1 MELTKF
7 GHSCV
12 RLDEVGHSIV
22 VDPGVFSDVPAALA
36 GAQAVL
42 VTHEHPDHIDLE
54 PVSDALRANLELQL
68 FAPAPVAAKLTEFG
82 SRIVTTQAGTP
93 FAVAGFDVE
102 AIGGQ
107 HALIHPL
114 IPIVANV
121 GYVINGTVY
130 HPGDSLI
137 VSPTPVK
144 VVLVPIHAPWSKT
157 SEVIDFVNASTAER
171 AFQIHDGLLN
181 ERGIGGVEGHVQRI
195 GAQYGTAFSHLA
207 VGESVEL

>member
-12 RLDEVGHSIV
+12 RLHEAGQSIV
-22 VDPGVFSDVPAALA
+22 IDPGIFSDVATAVA
-36 GAQAVL
+36 GVQAVL
-42 VTHEHPDHIDLE
+42 ITHEHPDHIDLE
-54 PVSDALRANLELQL
+54 ALSAAMRADSELQL

-82 SRIVTTQAGTP
+82 TRLVTTQADTP
-93 FAVAGFDVE
+93 FAVAGFDIE
-102 AIGGQ
+102 TIGGQ

-121 GYVINGTVY
+121 GYVVNGTVY

-144 VVLVPIHAPWSKT
+144 AVLVPIHAPWSKT
-157 SEVIDFVNASTAER
+157 SEVIDFVNASSAES

-181 ERGIGGVEGHVQRI
+181 EHGIGGVEGHVQRI
-195 GAQYGTAFSHLA
+195 GAQYGTTFRHLT
-207 VGESVEL
+207 VGESVQL

>member
-12 RLDEVGHSIV
+12 RLNEAGRSIV
-22 VDPGVFSDVPAALA
+22 VDPGIFSDVPAALA

-42 VTHEHPDHIDLE
+42 VTHEHPDHFDLE
-54 PVSDALRANLELQL
+54 PISDALRADPELQV

-82 SRIVTTQAGTP
+82 PRIVTTQADAP
-93 FAVAGFDVE
+93 FAVAGFNIE
-102 AIGGQ
+102 TIGGQ

-114 IPIVANV
+114 IPMVANV
-121 GYVINGTVY
+121 GYVVNGTVY

-144 VVLVPIHAPWSKT
+144 AVLVPIHAPWSKT
-157 SEVIDFVNASTAER
+157 SEVIDFVNASSAER

-195 GAQYGTAFSHLA
+195 GAQYGTTFSHLT
-207 VGESVEL
+207 VGESVQL

>member
-12 RLDEVGHSIV
+12 RLHEAGQSIV
-22 VDPGVFSDVPAALA
+22 IDPGVFSDVPAALA

-54 PVSDALRANLELQL
+54 PVSDAMRADPELQL

-82 SRIVTTQAGTP
+82 NRVVTTQANTP
-93 FAVAGFDVE
+93 FQVAGFDVE
-102 AIGGQ
+102 TIGGQ

-114 IPIVANV
+114 IPMVANV
-121 GYVINGTVY
+121 GYVVNGTIY

-144 VVLVPIHAPWSKT
+144 AVLVPIHAPWSKT
-157 SEVIDFVNASTAER
+157 SEVIDFVNASSAEQ
-171 AFQIHDGLLN
+171 ALQIHDGLLN
-181 ERGIGGVEGHVQRI
+181 ERGLGGVEAHVHRI
-195 GAQYGTAFSHLA
+195 GAQYGTAFRHLT
-207 VGESVEL
+207 VGESVQL